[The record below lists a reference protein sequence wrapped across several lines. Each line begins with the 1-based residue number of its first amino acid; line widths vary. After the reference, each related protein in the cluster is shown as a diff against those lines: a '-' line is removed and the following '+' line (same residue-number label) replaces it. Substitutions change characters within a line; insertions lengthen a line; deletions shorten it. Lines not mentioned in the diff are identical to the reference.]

1 MKAGLVVLAPALM
14 QLDSVQLSH
23 LAIGPSG
30 ASPGDQK
37 EAPRLCQVWSRH
49 LGSRAGFEATK
60 PADWRAVERDGMVA

>member
-1 MKAGLVVLAPALM
+1 MKAGLVVLAPALT

-37 EAPRLCQVWSRH
+37 EAPRLCRAWSKH
-49 LGSRAGFEATK
+49 LGSRAGFEANA
-60 PADWRAVERDGMVA
+60 PAEWRVVERDEMVA